1 MSSFM
6 PLSGSLSY
14 RWHINSI
21 IPKSRCVVEEQ
32 NLNTNITS
40 SRNQAIDAEV
50 RFLEMYSSK
59 RIRVALISPR
69 ETESRKSISERF
81 DSIDYLWRIKSE
93 LRREEIREDK
103 GKKKEWRPSLYWIIN
118 SKQYQ
123 MVECWSKWLKD
134 TYQWNN
140 MSKVSQCKQKT

>member
-1 MSSFM
+1 M

-103 GKKKEWRPSLYWIIN
+103 GKKKEWRPSLY
-118 SKQYQ
+118 
-123 MVECWSKWLKD
+123 
-134 TYQWNN
+134 
-140 MSKVSQCKQKT
+140 